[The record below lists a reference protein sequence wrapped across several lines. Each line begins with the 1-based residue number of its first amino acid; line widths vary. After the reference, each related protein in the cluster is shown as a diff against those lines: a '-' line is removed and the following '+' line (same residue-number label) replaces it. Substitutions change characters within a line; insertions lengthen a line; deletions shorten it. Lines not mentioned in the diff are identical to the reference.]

1 MTKTYHLVVI
11 PDDQQLLQ
19 LFRKLDDVAVWYD
32 HYEYGLPIHD
42 DKARERMAK
51 AVQEWLEMLE
61 NLALKERSQ

>member
-1 MTKTYHLVVI
+1 MTKTYHLIAI

-32 HYEYGLPIHD
+32 PYEYGLPIHD
-42 DKARERMAK
+42 DETRERMAK